1 MKRKVLI
8 GLIGIGTTFVTYQL
22 LNDKRQE
29 RIKNKFVN
37 FKNVL
42 TLKRHDHFPIEEA
55 GDPLS
60 DNIENA
66 DMVSEGSLFGV
77 NYFNEI
83 KQ

>member
-37 FKNVL
+37 FKNTL
-42 TLKRHDHFPIEEA
+42 MLKRDNHFPIEEA
-55 GDPLS
+55 GGPLS
-60 DNIENA
+60 DNMENA

-77 NYFNEI
+77 NYFNQV